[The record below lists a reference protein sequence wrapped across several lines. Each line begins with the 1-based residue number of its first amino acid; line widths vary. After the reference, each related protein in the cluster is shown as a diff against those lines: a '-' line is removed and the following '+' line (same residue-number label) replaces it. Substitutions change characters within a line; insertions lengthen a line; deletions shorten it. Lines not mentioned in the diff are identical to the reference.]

1 MRYRD
6 YVDANILKPL
16 GMTSTFWEASAVPP
30 GRLVTG
36 MRLEGERA
44 VEEPLLGDGAFGAMG
59 GLFSSVRDLARYT
72 AFFLSAWPPR
82 DDADAGPVSRASRR
96 EMQQAARAT
105 GASVSPAADGKPL
118 RLPRAATATA
128 STAARP
134 ASFRHVVSHGGGL
147 PGYGSLML
155 WLPEHGVA
163 LVALAN
169 LRYAGWGGIFNDA
182 LDALRRAAG
191 SRRASPS
198 RPRLSAPLTAP

>member
-1 MRYRD
+1 
-6 YVDANILKPL
+6 
-16 GMTSTFWEASAVPP
+16 
-30 GRLVTG
+30 
-36 MRLEGERA
+36 
-44 VEEPLLGDGAFGAMG
+44 MG
-59 GLFSSVRDLARYT
+59 GLFSTVRDLARYT

-118 RLPRAATATA
+118 RLAAGGYGYGLNDRATCQ
-128 STAARP
+128 
-134 ASFRHVVSHGGGL
+134 FRHVVSHGGGL